1 MKSVNLN
8 GTLVGDN
15 HPCYIIAEIGGAF
28 STFEEAKRL
37 IDSSIEIGLNAVKF
51 QTLEAET
58 ITTKNNFFN
67 MEATGHI
74 SQYEIFKKF
83 QLSKELQKKVVNYAN
98 DKGITIFSAPS
109 HMKDLEIM
117 KEMDLPIFKIGSDLA
132 CHVPLLENVAKLN
145 KPIILSTG
153 MCTIEEIRTS
163 VNSILN
169 TGNDQLTILHCV
181 SDYPSKINEIN
192 LNVINTL
199 KDEFQLPVGYSDHC
213 IGSSIALASVTMGA
227 NLIEKHFRDINN
239 KSSSDDIHSLVKEEF
254 LELKNTIKLIESA
267 KGDGIKIPTESEK
280 KNLITN
286 RVSIIS
292 LTDIQIGDIISANMI
307 DIRRPGS
314 GIEPKFFNEIIGKK
328 VIKSIPKETPLSFD
342 MFEKL

>member
-117 KEMDLPIFKIGSDLA
+117 KEMDLPIFKIGSDLS

-239 KSSSDDIHSLVKEEF
+239 TPSSDDTHSLVKEEF

-314 GIEPKFFNEIIGKK
+314 GIKPKFFNEIIGKK

>member
-117 KEMDLPIFKIGSDLA
+117 TEMDLPIFKIGSDLS

-181 SDYPSKINEIN
+181 SDYPSKISEVN

-199 KDEFQLPVGYSDHC
+199 KEEFDLPIGYSDHC

-239 KSSSDDIHSLVKEEF
+239 TPSSDDTHSLVKEEF